1 MKSRLLTFLTL
12 GLMFSLSA
20 QQEKIINPC
29 ATDEKT
35 AEYALLPEYQQNF
48 LESQIAAANESPIVA
63 PKGTVYKVPIVFHVL
78 HDGGVNNISREQI
91 LDALRILNEDYRLQ
105 NPDANDVAS
114 VFAGMQADVEIEFV
128 LATKAPDGTCF
139 TGITRTYDPVVSND
153 GSLNQV
159 QAIRDGND
167 VYQGDWPGDMYL
179 NIFVV
184 GSISAPGSSLITLG
198 YTTYP
203 QWGGLTMANGFHV
216 IHDAVGSIG
225 TAGGFDESTSSHE
238 IGHWLNLRHTWGN
251 SNNPNEAGNCDED
264 DLVDDTPRCAG
275 IQGGSCSPTNPNP
288 LNSCNQD
295 NAYWGFDI
303 QDQVENYM
311 DYAHCGRMFS
321 EGQKERMRNAL
332 ESSVGGRNN
341 LWTAQNLIDT
351 GADGNIYL
359 CKADFEADKTT
370 VCVGDVINFTDG
382 SFNVVNGWTW
392 AFPGGSPSSSTI
404 QNPVVTY
411 SVPGIYEVSL
421 TATDGSTNDS
431 EVKTAYI
438 RVLPASGTLP
448 LIEGFESYSTL
459 NNINEWEVKNEEGV
473 AFEINNNLGLNSQQC
488 VTLMNNGETEGSY
501 DELISTPVDLS
512 GVTNNMTLS
521 FRYAYKRKNGTDDDW
536 FRVFASNDCAAS
548 WVIRKT
554 MHGFQLS
561 SDQQSAA
568 FTPSSDNDWTT
579 VHMTNITSSFFVEN
593 FRYKFQFQSGG
604 GNNFYLDNINLY
616 EGSPSDEL
624 VSLNEGDA
632 TILGLK
638 VYPNP
643 TDEELN
649 IAFNVANDETIQLT
663 VQDVSGK
670 QLKTNTIKALSGSN
684 HVLIDTR
691 DLANGMYF
699 VRLNSANSSKV
710 VQFVVK

>member
-1 MKSRLLTFLTL
+1 MKNIVLALLSLTL
-12 GLMFSLSA
+12 GFGLSA
-20 QQEKIINPC
+20 QQERTVNPC

-48 LESQIAAANESPIVA
+48 AYSQLVAVNETPINT
-63 PKGTVYKVPIVFHVL
+63 PKGTVYKIPIVFHIL
-78 HDGGVNNISREQI
+78 HDGGVNNISREQV

-105 NPDANDVAS
+105 NSDFDQVAT
-114 VFAGMQADVEIEFV
+114 VFAGTQADVEIEFV

-139 TGITRTYDPVVSND
+139 TGITRTFDPVVSND
-153 GSLNQV
+153 GNLNQV

-167 VYQGDWPGDMYL
+167 VYNGDWPGDMYL

-203 QWGGLTMANGFHV
+203 QWGGLTMSNGFHV

-225 TAGGFDESTSSHE
+225 TAGGFDESTSTHE
-238 IGHWLNLRHTWGN
+238 IGHWLNLRHMWGN
-251 SNNPNEAGNCDED
+251 SNNPGESGNCDED
-264 DLVDDTPRCAG
+264 DLIDDTPRCAG

-321 EGQKERMRNAL
+321 EGQKDRMRDAL
-332 ESSVGGRNN
+332 ESSVGGRSN
-341 LWTAQNLIDT
+341 LWTAQNIIDT

-370 VCVGDVINFTDG
+370 VCVGETINFTDG

-392 AFPGGSPSSSTI
+392 SFPGGSPASSNI
-404 QNPVVTY
+404 QNPVITY
-411 SVPGIYEVSL
+411 SVPGIYQVTL
-421 TATDGSTNDS
+421 TATDGSINDD
-431 EVKTAYI
+431 EIKTAYI
-438 RVLPASGTLP
+438 RVLPASATLP
-448 LIEGFESYSTL
+448 IIEGFESYTSL
-459 NNINEWEVKNEEGV
+459 NNISEWEVKNPEGV
-473 AFEINNNLGLNSQQC
+473 GFEINNNVGLNSTQS
-488 VTLMNNGETEGSY
+488 VSIMNNGEDEGY
-501 DELISTPVDLS
+501 FDELISAPVDLS
-512 GVTNNMTLS
+512 TVTNNMTLS
-521 FRYAYKRKNGTDDDW
+521 FRYAYKRKNGNDDDW
-536 FRVFASNDCAAS
+536 FRVFASNDCS
-548 WVIRKT
+548 ETWVIRKT
-554 MHGFQLS
+554 LHGFQLS
-561 SDQQSAA
+561 SDQQTSA
-568 FTPSSDNDWTT
+568 FTPTSESDWKT
-579 VHMTNITSSFFVEN
+579 VHMTNITSNFFVDN

-604 GNNFYLDNINLY
+604 GNNLYLDNINLY
-616 EGSPSDEL
+616 EGNPSGEL
-624 VSLNEGDA
+624 VSLNEGEA
-632 TILGLK
+632 SILGLN

-643 TDEELN
+643 TDAELN

-670 QLKTNTIKALSGSN
+670 QLLSNTIKALSGSN
-684 HVLIDTR
+684 HVLVDTKE
-691 DLANGMYF
+691 LANGMYF
-699 VRLNSANSSKV
+699 IRLNSGNSSRV